1 MTDGLRGASIA
12 ADAAETATTIGGTEL
27 GSDIRA
33 MRKARGLTL
42 AGLAEASGR
51 SVGFLSQ
58 VERGRKSPSVGTLQ
72 AIAEALGVGIGWFFQ
87 LGEADV
93 SHERA
98 VVVRRRKRRRLSY
111 TTLGSTDY
119 LGMVDE
125 LLSPTLEGDM
135 ALVLT
140 TYRPGASSGDELYD
154 HGGEE
159 AGLVLAGTVDL
170 LLGRRTH
177 RLEAGD
183 SFQFKSAVPHR
194 YVNRGADEA
203 QVLMVISPVALKY

>member
-1 MTDGLRGASIA
+1 MTDGVRPAPEAVAEAGAPVGG
-12 ADAAETATTIGGTEL
+12 ADL
-27 GSDIRA
+27 GADIRA
-33 MRKARGLTL
+33 MRRARGLTL
-42 AGLAEASGR
+42 AELAAASGK

-72 AIAEALGVGIGWFFQ
+72 SIAEALSVGIGWFFQ
-87 LGEADV
+87 QGEAADPA
-93 SHERA
+93 EKA

-111 TTLGSTDY
+111 TTLGTTDY

-125 LLSPTLEGDM
+125 LLSPSLEGDM

-140 TYRPGASSGDELYD
+140 TYRPGASSGDELYV

-194 YVNRGADEA
+194 YVNRGAEEA
-203 QVLMVISPVALKY
+203 QVLMAIAPVALKY

>member
-1 MTDGLRGASIA
+1 MTDGPRPIPSGE
-12 ADAAETATTIGGTEL
+12 AEATTPSGGLDL
-27 GSDIRA
+27 GADIRA
-33 MRKARGLTL
+33 MRKVRGLTL
-42 AGLAEASGR
+42 AALAAASGK

-58 VERGRKSPSVGTLQ
+58 VERGRKNPSVGTLQ

-87 LGEADV
+87 QGEAADPA
-93 SHERA
+93 ERA

-111 TTLGSTDY
+111 TTLGKTDY

-125 LLSPTLEGDM
+125 LLSPNLDGDM

-140 TYRPGASSGDELYD
+140 TYRPGASSGDELYV

-159 AGLVLAGTVDL
+159 AGLILSGTVDL

-194 YVNRGADEA
+194 YINRGDDEA
-203 QVLMVISPVALKY
+203 QVLMVIAPVALKY